1 MYKLMIKNKQRSYKE
16 QKLKQISNLMDSEVK
31 KKWSIIK
38 SIISTKDICD
48 PAENI
53 TMDRWKLYFE
63 KLGTNGQENDNF
75 PDFNHRVTDNEI
87 LNKLSQEINKPVTEI
102 EIKVLAREKLPNSK
116 AVGLDRI
123 RNEIMSSCLQNKQ
136 FLDIFKQLSNKIM
149 DSGIYPNKW
158 KIDLIKPIHKKDAT
172 SKETNYRGI
181 SLSSCIGKF
190 FNNLILNRLSK
201 SFEELDLFYPHLMGF
216 RPGMRTSNNI
226 FVLKTLIDKQFKK
239 GGKLYCCF
247 VDFSKAFDTIWRKG
261 LLAKVKSYGIDGKIL
276 NVIESQY
283 SGNVACVK
291 VGNLLSES
299 FKVFIGVKQGDPPSP
314 FSFNIYMN
322 DLRSDLLNSN
332 NIDTPKISDFAVP
345 CLFWAD
351 YLVLISESRK
361 GLQQH
366 LNVLEKYCK
375 DW

>member
-1 MYKLMIKNKQRSYKE
+1 MIKNKQRNYKV

-31 KKWSIIK
+31 KKWSIIR

-63 KLGTNGQENDNF
+63 TLGTNGQENDNL
-75 PDFNHRVTDNEI
+75 PDFNHRITDNEI
-87 LNKLSQEINKPVTEI
+87 LNKLSQEINKPVTGT
-102 EIKVLAREKLPNSK
+102 EIKILAREKLPKSK

-123 RNEIMSSCLQNKQ
+123 RNEVISSCLQNKQ

-158 KIDLIKPIHKKDAT
+158 KIVLIKPIHKKDAT

-181 SLSSCIGKF
+181 SLSSCLGKF
-190 FNNLILNRLSK
+190 FNKLILNRLSK
-201 SFEELDLFYPHLMGF
+201 SFEELDFFYPHLMGF

-239 GGKLYCCF
+239 GEKLYCCF

-261 LLAKVKSYGIDGKIL
+261 LLTKIKS
-276 NVIESQY
+276 
-283 SGNVACVK
+283 
-291 VGNLLSES
+291 
-299 FKVFIGVKQGDPPSP
+299 
-314 FSFNIYMN
+314 
-322 DLRSDLLNSN
+322 
-332 NIDTPKISDFAVP
+332 
-345 CLFWAD
+345 
-351 YLVLISESRK
+351 
-361 GLQQH
+361 
-366 LNVLEKYCK
+366 
-375 DW
+375 

>member
-1 MYKLMIKNKQRSYKE
+1 M
-16 QKLKQISNLMDSEVK
+16 
-31 KKWSIIK
+31 
-38 SIISTKDICD
+38 
-48 PAENI
+48 
-53 TMDRWKLYFE
+53 
-63 KLGTNGQENDNF
+63 
-75 PDFNHRVTDNEI
+75 
-87 LNKLSQEINKPVTEI
+87 SQEINKPVTET
-102 EIKVLAREKLPNSK
+102 EIKILAREKLPKSN

-123 RNEIMSSCLQNKQ
+123 RNEIISSCLQNTQ

-149 DSGIYPNKW
+149 DSRIYPNKW

-190 FNNLILNRLSK
+190 FNNLIPNRISK
-201 SFEELDLFYPHLMGF
+201 SFEKRDFFCPHLMGF

-261 LLAKVKSYGIDGKIL
+261 LLAKIESYGIDGKIL

-299 FKVFIGVKQGDPPSP
+299 FKVLIRVKQGDPPSP
-314 FSFNIYMN
+314 FF
-322 DLRSDLLNSN
+322 
-332 NIDTPKISDFAVP
+332 K
-345 CLFWAD
+345 
-351 YLVLISESRK
+351 YLHE
-361 GLQQH
+361 
-366 LNVLEKYCK
+366 
-375 DW
+375 